1 MRFPLVAL
9 PLLAAALP
17 ARAAEVPDF
26 NRDVRPILSNNCFLC
41 HGPDEDGR
49 KGGQKGL
56 RLDTREGALED
67 LGGGAFAIVPG
78 NPDQSELLK
87 RLVATDAE
95 ELMPPAKT
103 GKSLTA
109 AEVDVLRRWI
119 AGGAPYARH
128 WSYEPPVRPEPP
140 AVVDAAWPRGPV
152 DRFIL
157 ARLERAGLRPQ
168 PEAGRHTLARRVAL
182 DLTGL
187 PPTPEEVEAFVAD
200 AAPGAYERYVD
211 RQLAKPA
218 YGEHWARGWLD
229 LARYADSKG
238 YADDQ
243 PRSIWPYRDWVID
256 AFNAN
261 LPFDRF
267 TLEQIA
273 GDLLPNSTQAQLFA
287 TGFHRNTMNNTEGGT
302 DDEEFRSV
310 AVVDR
315 VNTTMAVWMGTSM
328 ACAQCHTHKYDP
340 ISIRDYFR
348 MYAILNQTEDA
359 DRNDESPVLE
369 FLSSSQQRQ
378 RDDWEAEAARLDARF
393 AAARDAHADAARR
406 WAGAFPASPVWISPR
421 PAEARSAAD
430 AVVTIDEEGRVKV
443 APGQAKD
450 TTAVE
455 IPAPAGEAFTAFRI
469 ESLPASDLPGG
480 GAGGAGGNFV
490 VTRVR
495 AAVRPPEPHR
505 NARFIRVELPGK
517 GRVLSLAEVEVFS
530 GGRNVAAS
538 GAPSQSSVAGG
549 AGPARAIDG
558 RKDGDPAA
566 ATLIQTDAG
575 DDPWWELDLGVELP
589 VERVVLW
596 ARLGEEATPGG
607 LRVTALDAAR
617 KSVHEATLREAPRP
631 SLTFDLGAP
640 RELPLLR
647 AAADFVQAG
656 YDASLV
662 ISDAEPKRPA
672 KGAKAPPRKGWA
684 VGGAK
689 QAAHVLIVQPREAF
703 TLAPGERL
711 VVTIE
716 QQSTVAKATLNHF
729 RVGLTREPRIG
740 EIVRTPALE
749 LALLGRAEAERT
761 AEENARLL
769 EHYVREV
776 APELAAERRRLATL
790 RQQIA
795 DQAFTT
801 TPIMRELPPDRRRKT
816 HVQLRGNHLALGD
829 EVEPGVP
836 SAFPPLPAGV
846 AADRLALARWLTDP
860 ANPLTARVL
869 VNRLWE
875 SVFGIGLVRTSEEFG
890 SQGELPSHP
899 ELLDWLATEMVA
911 GGWDQKRFLRL
922 LVTSAAYRQ
931 SSRVT
936 PEALAADSDN
946 RLLSRGPRHRA
957 SAEVVRDQ
965 TLAASGLLSTK
976 LHGPPARPYQPAFD
990 LKAAF
995 GGALDWKT
1003 SEGEDRYRRGL
1014 YTEWRR
1020 SSPYPS
1026 MVTFDA
1032 PNREVCTLRR
1042 NRTNTPLQA
1051 LVTMNDPVYVEAAQ
1065 ALARLIGHG
1074 PDSVEE
1080 KIKNGLRR
1088 VLLRPVAVEEIA
1100 PVAALYRSSLAAY
1113 AREPELAAAMI
1124 ANPANPPPATFA
1136 PAELAAW
1143 TAVANVLLNLDEFLM
1158 KP

>member
-1 MRFPLVAL
+1 MRSHLVAL
-9 PLLAAALP
+9 LLVAAAAP
-17 ARAAEVPDF
+17 VHAAEVPDF
-26 NRDVRPILSNNCFLC
+26 NREVRPILSNNCFLC
-41 HGPDEDGR
+41 HGPDEEGR

-78 NPDQSELLK
+78 QPEQSELLK
-87 RLVATDAE
+87 RLVTTDAE
-95 ELMPPAKT
+95 ELMPPAKS

-109 AEVDVLRRWI
+109 SEIDVLRRWI

-140 AVVDAAWPRGPV
+140 VVVNAAWPRGPV

-157 ARLERAGLRPQ
+157 SHLERAGLRPQ
-168 PEAGRHTLARRVAL
+168 PEAGRHVLARRVSL

-200 AAPGAYERYVD
+200 AAPGAYERFVD

-243 PRSIWPYRDWVID
+243 PRSIWPYRDWVIN

-273 GDLLPNSTQAQLFA
+273 GDLLPEPTRDQLIA

-302 DDEEFRSV
+302 DDEEFRTV

-340 ISIRDYFR
+340 ISLHDYFR
-348 MYAILNQTEDA
+348 MYAFFNQTEDA

-369 FLSSSQQRQ
+369 FLTPSQQRQ
-378 RDDWEAEAARLDARF
+378 RDDWEIEAARLDARF
-393 AAARDAHADAARR
+393 AAVRDIHAAAARA
-406 WAGAFPASPVWISPR
+406 WAEYFPARPSWVSPR
-421 PAEARSAAD
+421 PALARSAAE
-430 AVVTIDEEGRVKV
+430 AAVTIEDDGRVKV

-450 TTAVE
+450 TTSVE
-455 IPAPAGEAFTAFRI
+455 IAAPVGEAFTAFRI
-469 ESLPASDLPGG
+469 ESLPDATLPGG
-480 GAGGAGGNFV
+480 GAGGAAGNFV

-517 GRVLSLAEVEVFS
+517 ARVLSLAEVEVIS
-530 GGRNVAAS
+530 GGRNIAS
-538 GAPSQSSVAGG
+538 EGVPTQASVAGD
-549 AGPARAIDG
+549 AGPSRAIDG
-558 RKDGDPAA
+558 RKEGNPSA
-566 ATLIQTDAG
+566 ATLVQTEIG
-575 DDPWWELDLGVELP
+575 DDPWWELDLGAELP

-607 LRVTALDAAR
+607 LRVSALDAAR
-617 KSVHEATLREAPRP
+617 KVVHEVAPREAPRP
-631 SLTFDLGAP
+631 SLTVDLGAP
-640 RELPLLR
+640 RELPLL
-647 AAADFVQAG
+647 AAEADFVQSG

-662 ISDAEPKRPA
+662 VSDAEPKRPA
-672 KGAKAPPRKGWA
+672 KGSKAPLRKGWA

-689 QAAHVLIVQPREAF
+689 QAAHALIVQPREAF

-716 QQSTVAKATLNHF
+716 QQSAVAKATLNHF

-740 EIVRTPALE
+740 EVVRTPAAE
-749 LALLGRAEAERT
+749 LALLGRSGAERT

-769 EHYVREV
+769 DHYVREV
-776 APELAAERRRLATL
+776 APELAAERRRLAAL
-790 RQQIA
+790 RRQIA
-795 DQAFTT
+795 DQPFTA
-801 TPIMRELPPDRRRKT
+801 TPIMRELAADQRRKT
-816 HVQLRGNHLALGD
+816 HVQLRGNHLSLGD
-829 EVEPGVP
+829 EVGPGVP
-836 SAFPPLPAGV
+836 SAFPPLPSGV
-846 AADRLALARWLTDP
+846 APDRLALARWLTDP

-875 SVFGIGLVRTSEEFG
+875 SIFGTGLVRTSEEFG

-936 PEALAADSDN
+936 PEALAADPDN

-957 SAEVVRDQ
+957 AAEVVRDQ
-965 TLAASGLLSTK
+965 ALAASGLLSPK

-1003 SEGEDRYRRGL
+1003 SEGEDRHRRGL

-1051 LVTMNDPVYVEAAQ
+1051 LVTLNDPVYVEAAQ

-1074 PDSVEE
+1074 PASVEE
-1080 KIKNGLRR
+1080 KVGEGLRR
-1088 VLLRPVAVEEIA
+1088 VLLRPVSATEVA
-1100 PVAALYRSSLAAY
+1100 PLVALFRSSLAVY
-1113 AREPELAAAMI
+1113 TREPELAAAMI
-1124 ANPANPPPATFA
+1124 ADPANPPPATFA

>member
-1 MRFPLVAL
+1 MRLFTVAI
-9 PLLAAALP
+9 PLLAAASALF
-17 ARAAEVPDF
+17 AADVPDF
-26 NRDVRPILSNNCFLC
+26 NREVRPILSNNCFLC
-41 HGPDEDGR
+41 HGPDEEGR

-56 RLDTREGALED
+56 RLDTREGAMED

-78 NPDQSELLK
+78 QPDQSELLK
-87 RLVATDAE
+87 RLITTDAD
-95 ELMPPAKT
+95 ELMPPPKS
-103 GKSLTA
+103 GKQLSA
-109 AEVDVLRRWI
+109 GEIDILRRWI

-140 AVVDAAWPRGPV
+140 VVRDAAWPRQAI

-157 ARLERAGLRPQ
+157 SHLERAGVRPQ
-168 PEAGRHTLARRVAL
+168 PEAGRHALARRVAL

-187 PPTPEEVEAFVAD
+187 PPSLEEMEAFAAD
-200 AAPGAYERYVD
+200 AAPGAYERFVD

-261 LPFDRF
+261 RPFDRF
-267 TLEQIA
+267 TIEQIA
-273 GDLLPNSTQAQLFA
+273 GDLLPEPTRAQLIA

-302 DDEEFRSV
+302 DDEEFRTV

-315 VNTTMAVWMGTSM
+315 VNTTLAVWMGTSM

-340 ISIRDYFR
+340 ISLHDYFR
-348 MYAILNQTEDA
+348 MYAFFNQTEDA

-369 FLSSSQQRQ
+369 FFTPAQQGTREGWNLEIASLVAKM
-378 RDDWEAEAARLDARF
+378 DAARP
-393 AAARDAHADAARR
+393 AHAEAARR
-406 WAGAFPASPVWISPR
+406 WARDFPAHPLWVTPR
-421 PAEARSAAD
+421 PADARSSAGAAVSVD
-430 AVVTIDEEGRVKV
+430 AESRVKV
-443 APGQAKD
+443 APGQTKD
-450 TTAVE
+450 ISIVE
-455 IPAPAGEAFTAFRI
+455 IAAPAGEAFTAFRL
-469 ESLPASDLPGG
+469 ESLPDPELPGK
-480 GAGGAGGNFV
+480 GAGGAEGNFV

-495 AAVRPPEPHR
+495 AAIRPALPHR
-505 NARFIRVELPGK
+505 IARFVRVELPGK
-517 GRVLSLAEVEVFS
+517 GRVLPLAEVEVIS

-538 GAPSQSSVAGG
+538 GTASQTPASGG
-549 AGPARAIDG
+549 TDPARAIDG
-558 RKDGDPAA
+558 NNAGNPAA
-566 ATLIQTDAG
+566 GSIAQTGTG
-575 DDPWWELDLGVELP
+575 DDPWWELDLGTALP
-589 VERVVLW
+589 LERVVVW
-596 ARLGEEATPGG
+596 GRLGEEATPAG
-607 LRVTALDAAR
+607 LRVVALDAQRQA
-617 KSVHEATLREAPRP
+617 VFETVLRDAPRP
-631 SLTFDLGAP
+631 SQTADIGGP
-640 RELPLLR
+640 RDIPLAR
-647 AAADFVQAG
+647 AAADFTQTG

-662 ISDAEPKRPA
+662 IGDTEPARPA
-672 KGAKAPPRKGWA
+672 RGKKAPPRKGWA

-689 QAAHVLIVQPREAF
+689 QTAHALVVQPKQAF
-703 TLAPGERL
+703 TLAEGERL
-711 VVTIE
+711 VITIE
-716 QQSTVAKATLNHF
+716 QQSAVAKATLNHF
-729 RVGLTREPRIG
+729 RVGLTAEPRIP
-740 EIVRTPALE
+740 EFVRTPAAE
-749 LALLGRAEAERT
+749 LALLRLAAGART
-761 AEENARLL
+761 AAQEERLL
-769 EHYVREV
+769 DHYVREV
-776 APELAAERRRLATL
+776 APEWDGDRRRLVAL
-790 RQQIA
+790 RKQVDAQ
-795 DQAFTT
+795 DPTS
-801 TPIMRELPPDRRRKT
+801 TPIMRELAADQRRKT
-816 HVQLRGNHLALGD
+816 RVQLRGNHLSLGD

-836 SAFPPLPAGV
+836 AAFHPLPSGAP
-846 AADRLALARWLTDP
+846 ADRLALARWLVDP
-860 ANPLTARVL
+860 ANPLTSRVL
-869 VNRLWE
+869 ANRLWE
-875 SVFGIGLVRTSEEFG
+875 SIFGTGLVRTSEEFG

-899 ELLDWLATEMVA
+899 ELLDWLATELVA
-911 GGWDQKRFLRL
+911 GGWDQKKFLRL
-922 LVTSAAYRQ
+922 LVTSATYRQ

-936 PEALAADSDN
+936 PDALAADPDN

-957 SAEVVRDQ
+957 AAEVVRDQ
-965 TLAASGLLSTK
+965 TLAASALLSPK
-976 LHGPPARPYQPAFD
+976 FHGPPARPYQPAFD

-1051 LVTMNDPVYVEAAQ
+1051 LVTLNDPVYVEAAQ

-1074 PDSVEE
+1074 PAPVEE
-1080 KIKNGLRR
+1080 KVRAGLHR
-1088 VLLRPVAVEEIA
+1088 VLLRPVADAEVA
-1100 PVAALYRSSLAAY
+1100 PLAALYRSSHATY

-1124 ANPANPPPATFA
+1124 AHPANPPPATFA

>member
-1 MRFPLVAL
+1 MRPFTVAIFV
-9 PLLAAALP
+9 LAAASP
-17 ARAAEVPDF
+17 VQAAGVPDF

-49 KGGQKGL
+49 KGGQNGL
-56 RLDTREGALED
+56 RLDTREGAVED
-67 LGGGAFAIVPG
+67 LGGGAHAIVPG
-78 NPDQSELLK
+78 NPEKSELLK
-87 RLVATDAE
+87 RLVSADSE
-95 ELMPPAKT
+95 ELMPPPKS
-103 GKSLTA
+103 GKSLSA
-109 AEVDVLRRWI
+109 LEIDVLRRWI
-119 AGGAPYARH
+119 AAGAPYARH
-128 WSYEPPVRPEPP
+128 WSYETAVRPEPP
-140 AVVDAAWPRGPV
+140 AVRDIAWPRGAI

-157 ARLERAGLRPQ
+157 APLERAGIKPQ

-187 PPTPEEVEAFVAD
+187 PPSLEEVEAFVAD
-200 AAPGAYERYVD
+200 SAPGAYERYVD

-267 TLEQIA
+267 TIEQIA
-273 GDLLPNSTQAQLFA
+273 GDLLPNPTRAQLIA

-340 ISIRDYFR
+340 ISIKEYFR

-369 FLSSSQQRQ
+369 FMSTDQQRK
-378 RDDWEAEAARLDARF
+378 REIWESEMAALVAKFDAARPAHAEAARRWV
-393 AAARDAHADAARR
+393 RD
-406 WAGAFPASPVWISPR
+406 FPANPAWILPR
-421 PAEARSAAD
+421 PDEVRSAAGAEVAID
-430 AVVTIDEEGRVKV
+430 AEGRVKV
-443 APGQAKD
+443 APGKPKD
-450 TTAVE
+450 TTTVE
-455 IPAPAGEAFTAFRI
+455 VSAPAGDAFTAFRI
-469 ESLPASDLPGG
+469 ESLPDESLPGK
-480 GAGGAGGNFV
+480 GAGGAAGNFV
-490 VTRVR
+490 VNRVR
-495 AAVRPPEPHR
+495 AAVRPALPHR
-505 NARFIRVELPGK
+505 QARFVRVELPGK
-517 GRVLSLAEVEVFS
+517 ARVLPLAEVEVFV
-530 GGRNVAAS
+530 GGKNIAVGGVAT
-538 GAPSQSSVAGG
+538 QSSVACESL
-549 AGPARAIDG
+549 PARAIDG
-558 RKDGDPAA
+558 NTAGDPTAGSIA
-566 ATLIQTDAG
+566 QTAAG
-575 DDPWWELDLGVELP
+575 DDPWWELDLGSMLP
-589 VERVVLW
+589 VERVVVW
-596 ARLGEEATPGG
+596 GRLGEEATPVG
-607 LRVTALDAAR
+607 LRVVALDAQR
-617 KSVHEATLREAPRP
+617 KSVFETTLREAPRP
-631 SLTFDLGAP
+631 NQTADVGGLLDV
-640 RELPLLR
+640 PLAM
-647 AAADFVQAG
+647 AAADFNQSG
-656 YDASLV
+656 YYASLV
-662 ISDAEPKRPA
+662 ISDAEPPRAA
-672 KGAKAPPRKGWA
+672 KGKKAPPRKGWA

-689 QAAHVLIVQPREAF
+689 QDAHALVVQPKKPLIFAE
-703 TLAPGERL
+703 GERL

-716 QQSTVAKATLNHF
+716 QQSAVAKATLNHF
-729 RVGLTREPRIG
+729 RVGLTQEPRIAD
-740 EIVRTPALE
+740 VMRTPAAE
-749 LALLGRAEAERT
+749 LVLLRRAEVERSPEENERLLG
-761 AEENARLL
+761 
-769 EHYVREV
+769 HYVRDV
-776 APELAAERRRLATL
+776 APELAKERRRLTAL
-790 RQQIA
+790 RQQVEA
-795 DQAFTT
+795 QEPTT
-801 TPIMRELPPDRRRKT
+801 TPIMRELAADQRRKT

-836 SAFPPLPAGV
+836 SAFHALPAGV
-846 AADRLALARWLTDP
+846 AADRMGLARWLMDP
-860 ANPLTARVL
+860 ANPLTSRVL

-875 SVFGIGLVRTSEEFG
+875 SVFGTGLVRTSEEFG

-899 ELLDWLATEMVA
+899 ELLDWLATEMIA
-911 GGWDQKRFLRL
+911 GGWDQKKFLRL
-922 LVTSAAYRQ
+922 LVTSATYRQ

-936 PEALAADSDN
+936 PEALAADPDN

-957 SAEVVRDQ
+957 AAEVVRDQ
-965 TLAASGLLSTK
+965 VLASSGLLSQK
-976 LHGPPARPYQPAFD
+976 LHGPPARPFQPAFD
-990 LKAAF
+990 LRAAF

-1003 SEGEDRYRRGL
+1003 SEGEDKYRRGL

-1026 MVTFDA
+1026 LVTFDA

-1074 PDSVEE
+1074 PASVEE
-1080 KIKNGLRR
+1080 KVRDGLRR
-1088 VLLRPVAVEEIA
+1088 VLLRPVSPAEVS
-1100 PVAALYRSSLAAY
+1100 PLAALYRTSLATY
-1113 AREPELAAAMI
+1113 SREPELAAAMI